1 MKVAVVVIT
10 VIMGLAA
17 AIASTEQH
25 TNHHN
30 NDNNNKNF
38 VSQSEVDEG
47 GDAVVNDDLKA
58 RQSRVF
64 LEDVLHWPGELSG
77 SQDFLEET
85 QEGEEEP
92 EVSQKV
98 VEDRDGR
105 KFTIWSTNFSTLTVT
120 STSYLAGTTVTASAL
135 CSAPGVTAGCFG
147 KNRLWSGGRL
157 WVWGLGS
164 VGCGLGSGVSRLWS
178 RVQSAVVW
186 GLGSVSCGLGSGSAV
201 VRGQSAV
208 VWVSRLWSG
217 VSQLW
222 SGESVGCG
230 PGYGVSRLWS
240 RVWGQSAG
248 LGSGVQSAVVWGLGS
263 SRLWSGLSP
272 VSCSRVWG
280 QSAVV

>member
-58 RQSRVF
+58 RQSRVFAYYTSTSVTRLATTTITALSTCLSVDTAACVGRKRKSAFKNMEF

-147 KNRLWSGGRL
+147 KK
-157 WVWGLGS
+157 
-164 VGCGLGSGVSRLWS
+164 
-178 RVQSAVVW
+178 
-186 GLGSVSCGLGSGSAV
+186 
-201 VRGQSAV
+201 
-208 VWVSRLWSG
+208 
-217 VSQLW
+217 
-222 SGESVGCG
+222 
-230 PGYGVSRLWS
+230 
-240 RVWGQSAG
+240 
-248 LGSGVQSAVVWGLGS
+248 
-263 SRLWSGLSP
+263 
-272 VSCSRVWG
+272 
-280 QSAVV
+280 